1 MMNSNG
7 VQSGASLNKERK
19 RREEEVEGNDT
30 TVQYITLNFPAAA
43 CDLSFHRH
51 KCPIL
56 YDDFYGN
63 FSGMTGKSQP

>member
-30 TVQYITLNFPAAA
+30 TVHTVHIFPAAG

>member
-30 TVQYITLNFPAAA
+30 TVHTVHNFPAAG

>member
-30 TVQYITLNFPAAA
+30 TVQYITSRRPVDML
-43 CDLSFHRH
+43 
-51 KCPIL
+51 
-56 YDDFYGN
+56 
-63 FSGMTGKSQP
+63 